1 MTANAARPIPQG
13 SYHYGTIPINRTL
26 VLANAATMIYGKLRY
41 TVNRISYINP
51 TTPLKLADW
60 YNISGVF
67 DFKTILSTPTIGPAH
82 FGTSV
87 FDIELH
93 EFVEIVFQNDE
104 RSILR
109 SKIEGTSGSY
119 PFENL
124 RTAADKLFLHGSS
137 DLVVAKQAIVSFSHH
152 LIHIT
157 LIYLLSITLSTPSY
171 VFLLCWLP

>member
-1 MTANAARPIPQG
+1 MIWCIRHGFLHDVKSRYSNFTSWKA
-13 SYHYGTIPINRTL
+13 L
-26 VLANAATMIYGKLRY
+26 VLERKSNAIKRAWPDAVDQSSDCSVQGASLFIEDALENLEREPEYSQDIG
-41 TVNRISYINP
+41 
-51 TTPLKLADW
+51 ADLEV
-60 YNISGVF
+60 GC
-67 DFKTILSTPTIGPAH
+67 L
-82 FGTSV
+82 
-87 FDIELH
+87 
-93 EFVEIVFQNDE
+93 QNDE
-104 RSILR
+104 RSFLR
-109 SKIEGTSGSY
+109 SRIEGTSGSY

>member
-1 MTANAARPIPQG
+1 MNLTANAARPNPQG
-13 SYHYGTIPINRTL
+13 SFHYGTIPINRTL

-67 DFKTILSTPTIGPAH
+67 DLTTILSTPTIGPAH

-87 FDIELH
+87 IDIELH

-104 RSILR
+104 RSIQ
-109 SKIEGTSGSY
+109 SWHMDGTSAY
-119 PFENL
+119 PV
-124 RTAADKLFLHGSS
+124 G
-137 DLVVAKQAIVSFSHH
+137 
-152 LIHIT
+152 
-157 LIYLLSITLSTPSY
+157 
-171 VFLLCWLP
+171 